1 MCNAL
6 HVNIA
11 CSQGVGFDEI
21 AAGFDLVWFGVVM
34 AVVTGGSMALLP
46 RLFGD
51 VGGIAGMLLLMV
63 LALLGALLLVVLAS
77 LPARAYREARL
88 FQLVWN
94 NVGVST
100 IARSKTSLRTAA
112 YVWLRVKNMLLTLI
126 TLGFYRPFAVASEYA
141 AKVDSVTLYLKGG
154 TDQLVG
160 ELVKLSNPQD
170 VANHV
175 SKAASASLEQA
186 VNHSRNLYEAVSEIQ
201 GEVAKL
207 AEENIGLLNK
217 SMISTIDAL
226 AKNAPAGS
234 ESAVNAVKS
243 GIAASAAAVNSMT
256 KAAQQVAEFAG
267 TSVKAASTATADA
280 VRNASKKAAS
290 QATA

>member
-1 MCNAL
+1 MFNQEEIRKVHA
-6 HVNIA
+6 
-11 CSQGVGFDEI
+11 SQIDSF
-21 AAGFDLVWFGVVM
+21 L
-34 AVVTGGSMALLP
+34 
-46 RLFGD
+46 RLSQISF
-51 VGGIAGMLLLMV
+51 GGIERIVRLQLDMSRQSLDDQGK
-63 LALLGALLLVVLAS
+63 LA
-77 LPARAYREARL
+77 
-88 FQLVWN
+88 
-94 NVGVST
+94 
-100 IARSKTSLRTAA
+100 
-112 YVWLRVKNMLLTLI
+112 
-126 TLGFYRPFAVASEYA
+126 
-141 AKVDSVTLYLKGG
+141 
-154 TDQLVG
+154 G